1 MSVRNFDIMYR
12 RFCRRS
18 NQISDAFLAPTPS
31 LSQDTV
37 NCEFVHHAGK
47 VQLVNRLLVLWG
59 EYCRNLIIASAFGN
73 AITINGLR
81 LVPAPGV
88 NTLAHIRSTLG
99 RNFGAGPGTRWE
111 ETVWATQQANQLN
124 PVNQDQISLGLG
136 TAPDESLKLVRNYL
150 VHPNEHTR
158 RRYYRE
164 LVPIYTRLRMEP
176 YEFLANRLQGGSTV
190 LESWISEFQIAA
202 YNAAL

>member
-1 MSVRNFDIMYR
+1 MSVRNFDSMYR

-18 NQISDAFLAPTPS
+18 DQISEAFLSPTPS
-31 LSQDTV
+31 LSPNTM
-37 NCEFVHHAGK
+37 NCEFVHHTGK
-47 VQLVNRLLVLWG
+47 VQLINRLLVLWG
-59 EYCRNLIIASAFGN
+59 EYSRNLIIASAFGN
-73 AITINGLR
+73 AITINGSR

-88 NTLAHIRSTLG
+88 TTLAHIRATLG

-111 ETVWATQQANQLN
+111 ETAWAIQRANQLN
-124 PVNQDQISLGLG
+124 PVNQAQISLGLG

-158 RRYYRE
+158 REYYHN
-164 LVPIYTRLRMEP
+164 LVPIYSRLRMEP
-176 YEFLANRLQGGSTV
+176 YAFLANRLQGGNSV
-190 LESWISEFQIAA
+190 LESWISDFQIAA